1 MSGEQVVSKDMN
13 YLFEFLTNNTESEN
27 KLIVEMCEH
36 FTKRLYATN
45 VNASIYYKN
54 FVLHYLMHK
63 FCAENIYSDVPLYIS
78 NNFALC
84 GKQGEYNAI
93 TSYPYKIIN
102 FNLDFINQ
110 DYNSLDTRTNVLN
123 GVRILKT
130 LFHELQHVRQF
141 NEYKNDVTMNS
152 TVFSVIKSKIL
163 NAYLSN
169 EQNSEYHVN
178 YQYREIEREADT
190 FGWVRTY
197 STLLEY
203 APQRTAELNQ
213 IKRNTVITHYEQ
225 SVALQKDLEK
235 NRLFEIDNY
244 NVTKLTEILKEHP
257 ELIKEYSHLKL
268 FFNENGERKSL
279 KELLL
284 TYCDI
289 EKNNYLFENYDVDI
303 EVFNEFFKIII
314 KDTGIY
320 KFFPLNMKEEYQI
333 TWFTM
338 IFHLLKKERES
349 INHMKY
355 VSGSISSGKLR
366 FFCESRRKYMLM
378 FRNYLLENYN
388 AILHLK
394 NYTEFHKKE
403 FDMLTESE
411 INAIYEDGIKDIES
425 IIDSLKTNE
434 KGFSR

>member
-1 MSGEQVVSKDMN
+1 M
-13 YLFEFLTNNTESEN
+13 
-27 KLIVEMCEH
+27 
-36 FTKRLYATN
+36 
-45 VNASIYYKN
+45 
-54 FVLHYLMHK
+54 
-63 FCAENIYSDVPLYIS
+63 
-78 NNFALC
+78 
-84 GKQGEYNAI
+84 
-93 TSYPYKIIN
+93 TSYPTKIIT
-102 FNLDFINQ
+102 FNLNYINQ
-110 DYNSLDTRTNVLN
+110 NYNSLDPNTNVLK
-123 GVRILKT
+123 GVSVLST
-130 LFHELQHVRQF
+130 LFHELQHVRQW
-141 NEYKNDVTMNS
+141 NEFRNDVAMNS
-152 TVFSVIKSKIL
+152 TVFNVVKSRIL
-163 NAYLSN
+163 NKYLSDEN
-169 EQNSEYHVN
+169 NSEYHVN

-190 FGWVRTY
+190 FGWVKTY

-203 APQRTAELNQ
+203 APKRSIEIEQV
-213 IKRNTVITHYEQ
+213 KRNAVAVLYEQ

-257 ELIKEYSHLKL
+257 ELIKEYPHLKL

-338 IFHLLKKERES
+338 VFHLLKKERES

-403 FDMLTESE
+403 FDTLTESE
-411 INAIYEDGIKDIES
+411 INAAYEDGIKDIES